1 MVFEPPPNNS
11 FKPRP
16 LRGSAQMVAFT
27 ITPSRAAAR
36 LNSGVRAHE
45 DSATVVGCRSNG
57 FWSGAADVLDASDDD
72 VFQAVARRA
81 AARLLGYLMDGYN
94 EGGAVENLSEQ
105 EGWPDKDS
113 IGIKIIDHEIPD
125 LDATLFDVEEL
136 AV

>member
-1 MVFEPPPNNS
+1 MKKRYILTS
-11 FKPRP
+11 
-16 LRGSAQMVAFT
+16 GMDTS
-27 ITPSRAAAR
+27 ITLEIDTTKMTAEYAAE
-36 LNSGVRAHE
+36 V
-45 DSATVVGCRSNG
+45 NG